1 MSESITLKTC
11 PFCGSE
17 RVVCAHSF
25 VGIYMIKCLGCGA
38 LVSFAGKEEKDDC
51 VKTWNKRTSAYER
64 AFIEHWENS
73 KDN

>member
-1 MSESITLKTC
+1 MSESITLKPC

-38 LVSFAGKEEKDDC
+38 IVSFPGKDEKDEASKAWNVRAKEE
-51 VKTWNKRTSAYER
+51 TQ
-64 AFIEHWENS
+64 
-73 KDN
+73 

>member
-17 RVVCAHSF
+17 RVVCARSF

-38 LVSFAGKEEKDDC
+38 LVSFSGREEKDEASEA
-51 VKTWNKRTSAYER
+51 WNER
-64 AFIEHWENS
+64 
-73 KDN
+73 KDDDK